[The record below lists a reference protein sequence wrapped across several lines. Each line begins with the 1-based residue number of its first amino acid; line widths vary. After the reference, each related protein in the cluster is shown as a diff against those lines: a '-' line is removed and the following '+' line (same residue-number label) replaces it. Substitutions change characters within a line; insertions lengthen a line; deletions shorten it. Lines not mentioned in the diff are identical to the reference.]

1 MLKRAHKGV
10 YHKMSAKHLQRYVN
24 EFAGRHNIREQ
35 DTINQM
41 QFVVAGMIGLQM
53 TYKELIS

>member
-1 MLKRAHKGV
+1 MLEGAPLV
-10 YHKMSAKHLQRYVN
+10 YHKMSAKDLQRCR

-41 QFVVAGMIGLQM
+41 QFVVAGRLDDR
-53 TYKELIS
+53 